1 MALGSRHVQT
11 DRLSRD
17 RETQLPL
24 TKETIQNGGRFFL
37 FFSVNTENTSYV
49 LLNRLLDY
57 TYDGINSQ
65 QNSLKMP
72 EQVRHIEWEEM
83 DKSKFYFFGP
93 TLFLGIRA
101 LLYPA
106 NLVKTRL
113 QVQRKNALY
122 KGSFD
127 AFVKVIRFEGLRGL
141 YKGFLVSSFGLLS
154 GQCYITTLELIRTR
168 TKDYNNAVRGFLAG
182 GCASLVGQ
190 TITVPVD
197 VVSQKMMVQ
206 GQGENTAKLNGAST
220 IIREIVKSNGP
231 LGLYRGYLISL
242 MTYAPSSAIWWSSY
256 GMYTGLVGNIV
267 LSGTPH
273 MLVLAI
279 AGSMAGLTT
288 ATTTNPL
295 DIMRTRLQVSCCC
308 SLCFFCSN

>member
-1 MALGSRHVQT
+1 
-11 DRLSRD
+11 
-17 RETQLPL
+17 
-24 TKETIQNGGRFFL
+24 
-37 FFSVNTENTSYV
+37 
-49 LLNRLLDY
+49 
-57 TYDGINSQ
+57 
-65 QNSLKMP
+65 MP
-72 EQVRHIEWEEM
+72 EHVRHIEWEEM
-83 DKSKFYFFGP
+83 DKKKFYFFGP

-113 QVQRKNALY
+113 QVQRKDALY

-141 YKGFLVSSFGLLS
+141 YKGFLVSCLGLLS

-168 TKDYNNAVRGFLAG
+168 TKEYNNAVRGFLAG

-197 VVSQKMMVQ
+197 VVSQKLMVQ
-206 GQGENTAKLNGAST
+206 GQGEHTAKLKGAST
-220 IIREIVKSNGP
+220 IIREIVKRNGP

-256 GMYTGLVGNIV
+256 GTYTGMVGSIV
-267 LSGTPH
+267 PSGTPH
-273 MLVLAI
+273 MLVLAL
-279 AGSMAGLTT
+279 AGSMAGFTT
-288 ATTTNPL
+288 ATLTNPL
-295 DIMRTRLQVSCCC
+295 DIMRTRLQV
-308 SLCFFCSN
+308 CFLLFCFIFTHYPFNVNQT